1 MPRRRE
7 NFRFFPTSACRM
19 CRDSLYYPLSIVDIT
34 IHSERKGPIAPMG
47 KRVQK
52 YQPSRLFLLGRLLY
66 RLLVVLSVLVVLL
79 FCAYQL
85 LRQKPGQA
93 SGPAPSAVLP
103 SAQPSG
109 ELAPTGL
116 ERKKDT
122 WTFLLAASDQASGN
136 ADTIMVGMY
145 DTVNQ
150 KAGLVSIPRDTIYH
164 GTRPDG
170 GHYYKINSTYA
181 YYGAKGMQEAV
192 SELLGIPVDHYVT
205 IDLAG
210 FEAIVNAVDG
220 VDFEIPVPM
229 SYDDPTQDLHIHFQ
243 PGMTHLDGQEAMEV
257 CRFRHNNFNE
267 AQVAYT
273 DVDRT
278 RTQQEILTLIAKKV
292 LSQPQKVGEYV
303 EIFSEYID
311 TDLSLGEMLWFVE
324 PALGFDLANL
334 STATLPGDGTV
345 TYKGW
350 TYCYQLEQEE
360 SLAIINEMINPY
372 TTPVTLDMVNM
383 PQT

>member
-1 MPRRRE
+1 
-7 NFRFFPTSACRM
+7 
-19 CRDSLYYPLSIVDIT
+19 
-34 IHSERKGPIAPMG
+34 MG

-109 ELAPTGL
+109 ELTPTGL

-292 LSQPQKVGEYV
+292 LSQPQKVGE
-303 EIFSEYID
+303 
-311 TDLSLGEMLWFVE
+311 
-324 PALGFDLANL
+324 
-334 STATLPGDGTV
+334 
-345 TYKGW
+345 
-350 TYCYQLEQEE
+350 
-360 SLAIINEMINPY
+360 
-372 TTPVTLDMVNM
+372 
-383 PQT
+383 

>member
-1 MPRRRE
+1 
-7 NFRFFPTSACRM
+7 
-19 CRDSLYYPLSIVDIT
+19 
-34 IHSERKGPIAPMG
+34 MG

-109 ELAPTGL
+109 ELTPTGL

-164 GTRPDG
+164 GTRSDG

-181 YYGAKGMQEAV
+181 YYGAKGMQQAV

-210 FEAIVNAVDG
+210 FEAIVDAVGG
-220 VDFEIPVPM
+220 VDFNIPVPM
-229 SYDDPTQDLHIHFQ
+229 SYDDHT
-243 PGMTHLDGQEAMEV
+243 
-257 CRFRHNNFNE
+257 
-267 AQVAYT
+267 
-273 DVDRT
+273 
-278 RTQQEILTLIAKKV
+278 
-292 LSQPQKVGEYV
+292 
-303 EIFSEYID
+303 
-311 TDLSLGEMLWFVE
+311 
-324 PALGFDLANL
+324 
-334 STATLPGDGTV
+334 
-345 TYKGW
+345 
-350 TYCYQLEQEE
+350 
-360 SLAIINEMINPY
+360 
-372 TTPVTLDMVNM
+372 
-383 PQT
+383 